1 MLWQTITIQALKI
14 GTKNKVGHKFWHCQL
29 SGKCGDQHYYCMKM
43 SGPPLQKTAKQR
55 APSSCKRC
63 FESLIVV
70 QLPTP
75 EEAKQ
80 NADVQ
85 NYRNSYAVQY
95 MCITCSLFIYVTYKM
110 IDDTLMMHYAAIH
123 ILSKKKHQAHL

>member
-1 MLWQTITIQALKI
+1 
-14 GTKNKVGHKFWHCQL
+14 
-29 SGKCGDQHYYCMKM
+29 
-43 SGPPLQKTAKQR
+43 
-55 APSSCKRC
+55 
-63 FESLIVV
+63 LIVV

-95 MCITCSLFIYVTYKM
+95 MCITCSLFTHVTYKM
-110 IDDTLMMHYAAIH
+110 IDDATLMMHYAATH
-123 ILSKKKHQAHL
+123 ILSKKKH